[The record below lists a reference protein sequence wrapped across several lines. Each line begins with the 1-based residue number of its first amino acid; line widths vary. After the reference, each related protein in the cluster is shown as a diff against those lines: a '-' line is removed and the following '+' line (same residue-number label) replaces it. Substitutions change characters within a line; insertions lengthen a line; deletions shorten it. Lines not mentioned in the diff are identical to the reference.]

1 MRGSYAA
8 LLQLCSSEISIHSLT
23 VSELAQSHNSTA
35 NVSVKYAQIVLG
47 CFDSIVPEDCM
58 NFPDLQLVAT
68 PVSLSLSALRS
79 IHTTLHLQLIYS
91 QCGGLKTSEILA

>member
-1 MRGSYAA
+1 M
-8 LLQLCSSEISIHSLT
+8 
-23 VSELAQSHNSTA
+23 SELAQSHNSTA